1 MGLQLRLYVTYI
13 GIRALKLYLKY
24 LGSKRSFYWWNDI
37 KKFSPLK
44 TYKCC
49 LKNFSSPAKKL
60 TDRQKPMTPLSY
72 PNNST
77 YVSVWTCT
85 RWRRWWSL
93 ANSSLITWNI
103 SENHW
108 STASGNLKSYSKKI
122 RPLFIWLNVEKMEYI
137 FLK

>member
-1 MGLQLRLYVTYI
+1 MKWHQ
-13 GIRALKLYLKY
+13 
-24 LGSKRSFYWWNDI
+24 
-37 KKFSPLK
+37 KFSPLK

-85 RWRRWWSL
+85 RWRRWSL

-103 SENHW
+103 SKNHW
-108 STASGNLKSYSKKI
+108 SKDLELVYCFRKSKI
-122 RPLFIWLNVEKMEYI
+122 LFEKNQTHTTLQFRPLFIWLYVEKMEYI
-137 FLK
+137 FTRVSQRGSRSWFCV